1 MAVTI
6 RAAREGDAAALY
18 QHWVALR
25 EYNAATDPR
34 ITLADV
40 TSAEFAVAV
49 AEIARRPTSAAFVA
63 EDGQRMV
70 GFVSGGL
77 ESNQPDRLPEK
88 FGTIGYLYVDPTC
101 RRQGVARRLVEA
113 MADWARV
120 QHQVEHMEMSVLA
133 SDASAA
139 AFWRSIGF
147 APFIERLWM
156 PVASGGR

>member
-6 RAAREGDAAALY
+6 RATREGDAAALY
-18 QHWVALR
+18 RHWVVLR

-40 TSAEFAVAV
+40 SASEFAVAV
-49 AEIARRPTSAAFVA
+49 AEVAKRPTSAAFIA
-63 EDGQRMV
+63 EEGSRMV

-77 ESNQPDRLPEK
+77 ESNQPDRLPEQ
-88 FGTIGYLYVDPTC
+88 FATIGYLYVDPTC

-147 APFIERLWM
+147 APFIERWWM
-156 PVASGGR
+156 PLASGGR